1 MRAFD
6 ILSGTP
12 MPELVPSSTAHA
24 LLARSAARHEQLCL
38 ALRDE
43 QVAPK
48 LRAAKEQLSTSVDE
62 PLLCAMDA
70 GLNASCQAV
79 AQDLAEMVA
88 SCEDGLA
95 RAACGAAEDAHEALD
110 EAVSTARQVQRRL
123 HATLTASLQPCEAGS
138 PTR

>member
-1 MRAFD
+1 MHRAER
-6 ILSGTP
+6 LLEG
-12 MPELVPSSTAHA
+12 AHA

-110 EAVSTARQVQRRL
+110 EAVSTARRCSAASRSPRARRRQKRRHRL
-123 HATLTASLQPCEAGS
+123 PHPVL
-138 PTR
+138 